1 MKKLMAGIAAQGTTP
16 PGVCSSAT
24 SHRSQSTL
32 ESHVPL
38 AYQSQN
44 GVSAST
50 TSHRSAATMDSQKA
64 IPISPASTNTTAMSP
79 MMGVP
84 VPQSHRVESVQSEL
98 AAQSSGMELK
108 PVNWSRQNYTVDTAT
123 ALAPREESSNSSSD
137 QTSVSQK
144 LGNVD
149 FMRLR
154 YMDAEPNS
162 SPPGT
167 PTPLILIAGFQTY
180 FPARVDITSVKQ
192 EAMRNHIEFMVEPA
206 LPSGLTLQ
214 KSSGLICGIPKEPQD
229 VPSVHRITV
238 SIDATGPG
246 GVSLGALV
254 LTSCI
259 ISVRV
264 RDLHSY
270 MLYWVE
276 EKFDTDDG
284 GHILLKLQKC

>member
-1 MKKLMAGIAAQGTTP
+1 
-16 PGVCSSAT
+16 
-24 SHRSQSTL
+24 
-32 ESHVPL
+32 
-38 AYQSQN
+38 
-44 GVSAST
+44 
-50 TSHRSAATMDSQKA
+50 
-64 IPISPASTNTTAMSP
+64 
-79 MMGVP
+79 MGVP